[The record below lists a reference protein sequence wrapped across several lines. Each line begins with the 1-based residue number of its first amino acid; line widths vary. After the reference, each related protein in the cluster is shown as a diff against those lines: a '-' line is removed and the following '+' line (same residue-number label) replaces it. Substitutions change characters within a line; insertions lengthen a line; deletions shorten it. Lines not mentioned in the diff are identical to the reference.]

1 MKKLHL
7 LTLIIALTMAGS
19 HAEAQVKQRY
29 TYTANLEAF
38 AGTWVYQ
45 GDGETFTLVIKKGR
59 ENTGMSYG
67 DRLIGGYKLV
77 KDGIV
82 VYDDTQNLPDEI
94 TDDNF
99 GTLKSPGFH
108 GTNGCSRPD
117 CVTPDMIYFYFFDSH
132 RLSLNGV
139 FRLQTPTTARFT
151 VERPEMALI
160 LEEGREYEV
169 YEITVPQDVILTKVE

>member
-7 LTLIIALTMAGS
+7 LTLIIALTLAGS
-19 HAEAQVKQRY
+19 HAEAQVKQQY

-45 GDGETFTLVIKKGR
+45 SGSETFTLVIKKGR
-59 ENTGMSYG
+59 ENTGLFYG
-67 DRLIGGYKLV
+67 DCLIGGYKLV
-77 KDGIV
+77 KDGV
-82 VYDDTQNLPDEI
+82 VAADYTQNLPDEI
-94 TDDNF
+94 TDDNYYIPKCPSF
-99 GTLKSPGFH
+99 Y

-117 CVTPDMIYFYFFDSH
+117 CVDLTAAHFYFSDSN
-132 RLSLNGV
+132 RLRLNGV

-169 YEITVPQDVILTKVE
+169 YEITVPQDVIMTKVE